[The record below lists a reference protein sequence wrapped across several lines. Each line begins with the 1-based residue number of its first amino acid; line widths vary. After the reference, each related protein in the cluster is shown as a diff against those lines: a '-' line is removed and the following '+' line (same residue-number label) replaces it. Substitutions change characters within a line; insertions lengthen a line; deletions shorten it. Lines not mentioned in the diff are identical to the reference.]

1 MYCIKCKQLGT
12 GFYFCFINIKI
23 SKIMIYQIKITQIPI
38 RECKDNYSV
47 HKYKKCKNNT
57 NTHKRMTKLIIQQ

>member
-1 MYCIKCKQLGT
+1 MT
-12 GFYFCFINIKI
+12 PSINIKI